1 LQTKLHGSCVDT
13 PAPWEG
19 LTGGGGVDGIS
30 PPGHGIVAPMT
41 LFPDQIASWATDLLT
56 ASGVPEA
63 HARDAADVYTRA
75 TLRGLG
81 HHDLS
86 YLPQRL
92 GWLAS
97 GQANPRPEVA
107 LVSSTPATEVWEG
120 DGGLGEVLC
129 SHLVRRSLAL
139 ASQTGLGY
147 AGVRHSN
154 HFLAAEPY
162 TQIAAEQGFLAVIW
176 SNTDA
181 GMAFPGQAS
190 RQIGNN
196 PLGWG
201 LGTGPTGLSADL
213 CLAHSSLGNLRDLA
227 SAGTPVPAH
236 WGRGPDG
243 QPTTDPRRLLEGAV
257 EPLGGAKG
265 LALALLGEVL
275 TGILTGGPTLDQ
287 IAPQGGHRSHNQ
299 MVLAFHLEAFGGRG
313 VVEERLASLKT
324 RAYQVGHTQR
334 LPGDRSAASARR
346 LGREGVVV
354 PEPIEG
360 TLREWSARLGVS
372 VPR

>member
-1 LQTKLHGSCVDT
+1 
-13 PAPWEG
+13 
-19 LTGGGGVDGIS
+19 
-30 PPGHGIVAPMT
+30 MT
-41 LFPDQIASWATDLLT
+41 LSPLQVADWTRDLLL
-56 ASGVPEA
+56 ASGLSSN
-63 HARDAADVYTRA
+63 HAADAADVYARA

-92 GWLAS
+92 AWLDS
-97 GQANPRPEVA
+97 GAVNPRPRLEK
-107 LVSSTPATEVWEG
+107 VSESPATEVWEG

-129 SHLVRRSLAL
+129 YHALRRSIAL
-139 ASQTGLGY
+139 ASSTGLGY

-162 TQIAAEQGFLAVIW
+162 TQIGAEQGFLVMIW

-181 GMAFPGQAS
+181 GMSFPGGSS

-201 LGTGPTGLSADL
+201 LGTGHAHLSADL
-213 CLAHSSLGNLRDLA
+213 CMAHSSLGHLNSLA
-227 SAGTPVPAH
+227 ATNTPAPAH

-243 QPTTDPRRLLEGAV
+243 QPTTDPRQLLAGGI
-257 EPLGGAKG
+257 EPIGGPKG

-275 TGILTGGPTLDQ
+275 VGVLTGGTTLDQ
-287 IAPQGGHRSHNQ
+287 VTPGGGLRTHNQ
-299 MVLAFHLEAFGGRG
+299 MVLAFDLEVFGGISE
-313 VVEERLASLKT
+313 VEERLVSLKT
-324 RAYQVGHTQR
+324 RAHQVGHTLR
-334 LPGDRSAASARR
+334 LPGDRSHAAAQKARQ
-346 LGREGVVV
+346 EGVLVDPAV
-354 PEPIEG
+354 ET
-360 TLREWSARLGVS
+360 TLRDWSERLNVT